1 MEPLRAAAHWPGT
14 PVPPTMTTVV
24 ARAPSS
30 DPKASTDPDPQPN
43 AHHSPSIPGCLCPA
57 PALTVTGGCS
67 APHRGGRRSCHG
79 SQLLRVP
86 GIVRGS
92 EQQGPAL
99 TPVSIPGPGQ
109 TTTSPISP
117 VPNPFRDESGP
128 TKTPRDRLGRR
139 CLRAGHSLG
148 LSGASWCCSIRH
160 PDTCRRLS
168 SASPAASLDWLRQ
181 PLPQLSCAR
190 NPVVATPRPLRRG

>member
-1 MEPLRAAAHWPGT
+1 MPPAMAA
-14 PVPPTMTTVV
+14 VL

-30 DPKASTDPDPQPN
+30 DPEASTDPDPQPN
-43 AHHSPSIPGCLCPA
+43 AHHSPSIPEIPT
-57 PALTVTGGCS
+57 LTTTGWCG
-67 APHRGGRRSCHG
+67 APHCGGRRSCHG

-86 GIVRGS
+86 GTVRDS
-92 EQQGPAL
+92 EQRGPAL

-117 VPNPFRDESGP
+117 IPNPFRDESGP
-128 TKTPRDRLGRR
+128 MKTPRDRLGQR
-139 CLRAGHSLG
+139 CPRAGRSLG
-148 LSGASWCCSIRH
+148 PSGASWCCRIRH

-168 SASPAASLDWLRQ
+168 PASPAPSLGWLRQ

-190 NPVVATPRPLRRG
+190 YPEVATKRPLRRG